1 MMWLIY
7 KGKDRILSR
16 AMNSE
21 KVFAIAEEIALIGD
35 EEKTKK
41 ANDIIRLFVDGK
53 IHYQKALKQ
62 LEDLQKT

>member
-1 MMWLIY
+1 
-7 KGKDRILSR
+7 
-16 AMNSE
+16 MNSE
-21 KVFAIAEEIALIGD
+21 KVFAIAEEIALMGD

-62 LEDLQKT
+62 LEHLQKT

>member
-62 LEDLQKT
+62 LEHLQKT